1 MEAQNLTISIPA
13 DKCDKNCEY
22 CISTITWQPKRD
34 HGLMIRNMHKVKRL
48 ANVARVTNVLVTS
61 KKETFLGYS
70 HMLWVMEQFKDYWL
84 EVQTNG
90 IQLNKYPKRFVGD
103 LVRSGVNVVAFSI
116 DDIPT
121 LHCYM
126 DTFKILS
133 DNGIVVRVCI
143 NLTKKIT
150 DHYNLPG
157 IMAAIMSVRF
167 VRQVLF
173 RNINYPSTA
182 AKNNPSVKWIDK
194 NVDAKMYRIM
204 YEVMISQG
212 FTPAIRT
219 IPHTGVAI
227 HDWNGISV
235 CFSDYCL
242 QETNKTD
249 DIRSLILHQDGH
261 LYTSWDSP
269 ASILF

>member
-13 DKCDKNCEY
+13 KKCDKNCEY
-22 CISTITWQPKRD
+22 CISDITWPPPQD
-34 HGLMIRNMHKVKRL
+34 HSLMVRNLDKVKRL
-48 ANVARVTNVLVTS
+48 ANTARVTNVMITS
-61 KKETFLGYS
+61 KKEPFMAYHYTMWAID
-70 HMLWVMEQFKDYWL
+70 HFKDYWL

-90 IQLNKYPKRFVGD
+90 IHLYNNTRECVAD
-103 LVRSGVNVVAFSI
+103 LARSGVNVVAFSI

-121 LHCYM
+121 LHVYM
-126 DTFKILS
+126 NLFKELS
-133 DNGIVVRVCI
+133 ENGMVVRVCI

-173 RNINYPSTA
+173 RSINYPSTA
-182 AKNNPSVKWIDK
+182 TPGTSPVRWIDK

-212 FTPAIRT
+212 FPAVRT
-219 IPHTGVAI
+219 IPHTGVTI
-227 HDWNGISV
+227 YDWNGVSV
-235 CFSDYCL
+235 CFSDYCI
-242 QETNKTD
+242 QETNKTN
-249 DIRSLILHQDGH
+249 DIRSLIYHQDGH
-261 LYTSWDSP
+261 LYTSWDSK